1 MIIMGIKITH
11 QESNTEQVDINNY
24 YQMIPGFVLL
34 QEHSTIKMNVL
45 VHFLLQT
52 VTFLSYSS

>member
-34 QEHSTIKMNVL
+34 QAHTTIKMNVL